1 MSQSNIRTP
10 NHAEQP
16 TQRVGNPEKH
26 RHVTQSGPARSRL
39 RPGLAAPQGLGTTVL
54 LAKLLLLAVVAL
66 AQDGDVAQIGSSEVL
81 RVGAHIACQCGSCK
95 DTVACPMALQ
105 GCGFCNPAR
114 VRIAKMQR
122 AGMNDKQIIDVFIKE
137 YGPGIYR
144 ADPNSFFWVIPYGAL
159 GLGLLAIVFF
169 LRQSFRPKDVQPGVA
184 PAPGTPVDPR
194 YLAAAEKETSSLDQ

>member
-1 MSQSNIRTP
+1 MSQSN
-10 NHAEQP
+10 N
-16 TQRVGNPEKH
+16 NP
-26 RHVTQSGPARSRL
+26 QARGADHSFSWSARLRSSRL
-39 RPGLAAPQGLGTTVL
+39 LRFAAITFLATL
-54 LAKLLLLAVVAL
+54 AL

-114 VRIAKMQR
+114 VRIAKLQL
-122 AGMNDKQIIDVFIKE
+122 AGMKDNQIIDVFKKE
-137 YGPGIYR
+137 YGAGIYR

-159 GLGLLAIVFF
+159 AMGLLAIVFF
-169 LRQSFRPKDVQPGVA
+169 LRQSFRPKATPSDTAAPGTQ
-184 PAPGTPVDPR
+184 APGTPIDPR